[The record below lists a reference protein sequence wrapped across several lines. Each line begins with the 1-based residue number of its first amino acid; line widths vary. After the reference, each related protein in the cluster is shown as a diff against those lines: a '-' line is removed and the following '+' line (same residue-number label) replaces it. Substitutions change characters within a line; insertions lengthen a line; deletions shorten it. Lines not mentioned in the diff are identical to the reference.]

1 MLHLPHEIYAF
12 LENACQTL
20 ISKKPDIVRLYIA
33 DETSNKYK
41 YGMQCEEPNPPVAC
55 RGLDHV
61 TVEISE
67 EDIETW
73 SDPAARIF
81 LLASLLKRAA
91 TRVLKEKAKKNV

>member
-20 ISKKPDIVRLYIA
+20 NSKKPGIVRFYLS
-33 DETSNKYK
+33 DETSKKYK
-41 YGMQCEEPNPPVAC
+41 YSMLCEEIPPVSQ

-61 TVEISE
+61 IVEISE

-73 SDPAARIF
+73 ADPAASIF
-81 LLASLLKRAA
+81 LLAALLKRAA
-91 TRVLKEKAKKNV
+91 SKSLKAKKNA